1 LNFKTLF
8 TAVIFLINTTL
19 TTSYAQTDTPPTLF
33 KPPLSNRIANYDI
46 AATLNTQ
53 TDQINGKQ
61 ILTWKNTGSK
71 ATATLQFHLYMNA
84 FRHSESTYMLESPSE
99 VPEGDS
105 AEIWGYI
112 DVHRLIVLPKDHHQP
127 GWYIINQ
134 MEERSAPI
142 PSGTEITDAI
152 RFIHPD
158 IPEHTKDQTVIE
170 VSLPKPLAPGD
181 SVMLFFEF
189 TTKLPEPPIA
199 RTGTFKEFYF
209 AGQWF
214 PKIGVWQD
222 SLWNCHQFHVNSEFF
237 SDFGVYNVWITLP
250 RTFLIGATGVP
261 VGAPK
266 PVTDS
271 TVQHFFHAEDVHD
284 FAWTASP
291 EFVEFKGIAQ
301 DVEIHALMQRDHIS
315 QGVRHIEATKAAI
328 EFFQNNYGDYPYPLV
343 TLVDPHRKA
352 GNVGG
357 MEYPTL
363 FTVGTRYGLPE
374 GVRFPELVTIHE
386 FGHNYWQGMVASNE
400 FEESW
405 LDEGI
410 NTYTE
415 MVAMSEIFGDGDVL
429 NYLGIKVNDDHIFRA
444 SYLAANDMDPIVKK
458 AWEYESR
465 RSYGINSYNEPGL
478 LLKSLHNLVGKDTMH
493 RIIST
498 YFNKWKFKHPTTS
511 DFLDVVQQIAGPAY
525 LPFLEQ
531 ALYTE
536 RRLDYAVD
544 RIYSSPFSKQIDSTV
559 VDTTTATTD
568 SQTVQQDSTTLYES
582 GFTVRRNGDFVFPVE
597 IQAVF
602 SNGDTLTEHWDG
614 KARYRKFSYLRTD
627 RIIYATVDPQRKL
640 LIDRNFTNN
649 SQTLQTDNL
658 GVNKLSARWLFWM
671 QFLLDQPELFNL
683 IRILA
688 R

>member
-1 LNFKTLF
+1 LKFNTFF
-8 TAVIFLINTTL
+8 AASIFLITAALSTT
-19 TTSYAQTDTPPTLF
+19 YAQTESPPTMF

-53 TDQINGKQ
+53 TDQIGGKQ
-61 ILTWKNTGSK
+61 ILTWKNNGRKPAS
-71 ATATLQFHLYMNA
+71 TLQFHLYMNA
-84 FRHSESTYMLESPSE
+84 FRHSESTYMLESPNE

-105 AEIWGYI
+105 ALVWGYI
-112 DVHRLIVLPKDHHQP
+112 DVHRLVLLSNGQNQP
-127 GWYIINQ
+127 GWRIIKQ
-134 MEERSAPI
+134 MAERSAPI
-142 PSGTEITDAI
+142 PGGKDLTDAI
-152 RFIHPD
+152 RFIQPD
-158 IPEHTKDQTVIE
+158 TPEHTRDQTVIE
-170 VSLPKPLAPGD
+170 VALPSPVAPGD
-181 SVMLFFEF
+181 SIMLFFEF

-199 RTGTFKEFYF
+199 RTGTYKEFYF

-222 SLWNCHQFHVNSEFF
+222 SVWNCHQFHANSEFF
-237 SDFGVYNVWITLP
+237 SDFGVYNVWLTLP
-250 RTFLIGATGVP
+250 TTFLVGATGVP
-261 VGAPK
+261 VGTAK

-271 TVQHFFHAEDVHD
+271 TVQHYFHAEDVHD

-291 EFVEFKGIAQ
+291 DFVEFKGIAQ
-301 DVEIHALMQRDHIS
+301 DVEIRALMQRDHIS

-343 TLVDPHRKA
+343 TLVDPRRKA
-352 GNVGG
+352 DEVGG

-363 FTVGTRYGLPE
+363 FTVGTRYGIPE

-415 MVAMSEIFGDGDVL
+415 MVAMHEIYGEGEVL
-429 NYLGIKVNDDHIFRA
+429 NYLGIKINDDHMFRA
-444 SYLAANDMDPIVKK
+444 SYLAGKDMDPILKK
-458 AWEYESR
+458 SWEYESR
-465 RSYGINSYNEPGL
+465 RSYAINSYNEPGL
-478 LLKSLHNLVGKDTMH
+478 VLMSLHNLVGKDTMR

-498 YFNKWKFKHPTTS
+498 YFNKWKFKHPTSS
-511 DFLDVVQQIAGPAY
+511 DFVDVVHEVTGPTY
-525 LPFLEQ
+525 QPFLEQ

-544 RIYSSPFSKQIDSTV
+544 RLYNRPTDEQRVTSTS
-559 VDTTTATTD
+559 DTTALPD
-568 SQTVQQDSTTLYES
+568 SQANRYDSLSVYNS
-582 GFTVRRNGDFVFPVE
+582 GFTVRRNGDFIFPVE
-597 IQAVF
+597 IQVVF
-602 SNGDTLTEHWDG
+602 SDGDTLSEHWDG
-614 KARYRKFSYLRTD
+614 QGRYQKFTYRRTAK
-627 RIIYATVDPQRKL
+627 IVSATVDPQRKL
-640 LIDRNFTNN
+640 LIDQNFTNN
-649 SQTLQTDNL
+649 SQTLQSENL
-658 GVNKLSARWLFWM
+658 GVNKLAVRWLFWM

-683 IRILA
+683 IRIFS

>member
-1 LNFKTLF
+1 LNFKTF
-8 TAVIFLINTTL
+8 ITALTFVTTAIL
-19 TTSYAQTDTPPTLF
+19 STTYAQTEPPPTMF

-53 TDQINGKQ
+53 TDQIGGKQ
-61 ILTWKNTGSK
+61 ILTWKNSGSK
-71 ATATLQFHLYMNA
+71 PAATLQFHLYMNA
-84 FRHSESTYMLESPSE
+84 FRHSESTYMLESPNE
-99 VPEGDS
+99 IPEGDS
-105 AEIWGYI
+105 ASVWGYI
-112 DVHRLIVLPKDHHQP
+112 DIHRLIVLPNGQNQP
-127 GWYIINQ
+127 GWRIIKQ
-134 MEERSAPI
+134 MAERSAPI
-142 PSGTEITDAI
+142 PSGEEITNAI

-158 IPEHTKDQTVIE
+158 NPEHTKDQTVIE
-170 VSLPKPLAPGD
+170 VALPKPVAPGD
-181 SVMLFFEF
+181 SIMLFFEF

-199 RTGTFKEFYF
+199 RTGTYKEFYF

-222 SLWNCHQFHVNSEFF
+222 SVWNCHQFHANSEFF
-237 SDFGVYNVWITLP
+237 SDFGVYNVWVTLP
-250 RTFLIGATGVP
+250 GTYLIGATGVP
-261 VGAPK
+261 VGTPK

-271 TVQHFFHAEDVHD
+271 TVQHYFHAEDVHD

-291 EFVEFKGIAQ
+291 EFVEFKGVSQ
-301 DVEIHALMQRDHIS
+301 DVEIRALMQRDHIS

-343 TLVDPHRKA
+343 TLVDPRRKA
-352 GNVGG
+352 GEVGG

-363 FTVGTRYGLPE
+363 FAVGTRYGTPE
-374 GVRFPELVTIHE
+374 GIRFPELVTIHE

-415 MVAMSEIFGDGDVL
+415 MVAMHEIYGEGEVL

-444 SYLAANDMDPIVKK
+444 SYLSSKEMDPIVKN

-465 RSYGINSYNEPGL
+465 GSYAINSYNEPGL
-478 LLKSLHNLVGKDTMH
+478 VLMSLHNLVGKETMR

-498 YFNKWKFKHPTTS
+498 YFNKWKFKHPTSS
-511 DFLDVVQQIAGPAY
+511 DFIDVVRQIAGPAY
-525 LPFLEQ
+525 QPFLEQ

-536 RRLDYAVD
+536 RRLDYAID
-544 RIYSSPFSKQIDSTV
+544 RLYNRPTDEQR
-559 VDTTTATTD
+559 DTTLIDTTAAPD
-568 SQTVQQDSTTLYES
+568 SQAIQHDSLTVYNS
-582 GFTVRRNGDFVFPVE
+582 GFTVRRNGDFIFPVE
-597 IQAVF
+597 IQVVF
-602 SNGDTLTEHWDG
+602 ANGDTLTEHWDG
-614 KARYRKFSYLRTD
+614 QARYRKFTYQRTD
-627 RIIYATVDPQRKL
+627 KIISATVDPQRKL
-640 LIDRNFTNN
+640 LIDQNFTNN
-649 SQTLQTDNL
+649 SQTLQSENL
-658 GVNKLSARWLFWM
+658 GVNKLSVRWLFWM

-683 IRILA
+683 IRIFA